1 MVSGVLFIS
10 LVVTL
15 IFNVPV
21 GIAIGLSSICA
32 ILADGRLSSLYT
44 VQQLVT
50 SADSFPLMAIPLFI
64 LAGELMGAGGVS
76 KRLLNVCNVFLGRFT
91 GGLATVTVVLCM
103 FFAAVSG
110 SGPATVAAI
119 GSMVIPTML
128 EKGYSKSFTLA
139 LIATAGSIGVVIPPS
154 IPMVIYGVS
163 TSVSISALFMAGFIP
178 GILIGV
184 SLIIISYIYCKK
196 NGWKGDEKRY
206 TTREKLLAVWDAKW
220 ALINPLIILGGI
232 YAGIFTPTE
241 AAAVAAVYA
250 FVCGAFIYKEFDFK
264 SLFGTIGQAC
274 NTTGTTMVIIGCATA
289 FTRILTIEKIPD
301 MITSGI
307 LNFTDNK
314 ILILILINILLLI
327 VGCFMDTTPAM
338 MVLAPIL
345 LPVALQF
352 GVDPIHFGII
362 MVVNLAIGFIT
373 PPLGIN
379 LFVASRVG
387 QSSLETVCSGVV
399 KFIIIMLI
407 DLLLITFIPCISTM
421 LPSLL
426 L

>member
-196 NGWKGDEKRY
+196 MAGKATKKDIQLVKNYWQYGMRNG
-206 TTREKLLAVWDAKW
+206 
-220 ALINPLIILGGI
+220 
-232 YAGIFTPTE
+232 
-241 AAAVAAVYA
+241 
-250 FVCGAFIYKEFDFK
+250 
-264 SLFGTIGQAC
+264 
-274 NTTGTTMVIIGCATA
+274 
-289 FTRILTIEKIPD
+289 
-301 MITSGI
+301 
-307 LNFTDNK
+307 
-314 ILILILINILLLI
+314 
-327 VGCFMDTTPAM
+327 
-338 MVLAPIL
+338 
-345 LPVALQF
+345 
-352 GVDPIHFGII
+352 H
-362 MVVNLAIGFIT
+362 
-373 PPLGIN
+373 
-379 LFVASRVG
+379 
-387 QSSLETVCSGVV
+387 
-399 KFIIIMLI
+399 
-407 DLLLITFIPCISTM
+407 
-421 LPSLL
+421 
-426 L
+426 